1 MRFQSHFWKQFFSHI
16 FQNYAFS
23 VHSHIGCL
31 HGNDNGGVFKNLH
44 FETRFQNYAF
54 SVNEQVKRIKSFL
67 FLAENVVV

>member
-1 MRFQSHFWKQFFSHI
+1 MSTYLTRTTHTHDVTVFKDSR
-16 FQNYAFS
+16 
-23 VHSHIGCL
+23 IGCL
-31 HGNDNGGVFKNLH
+31 HGNDNGAIFKNLH